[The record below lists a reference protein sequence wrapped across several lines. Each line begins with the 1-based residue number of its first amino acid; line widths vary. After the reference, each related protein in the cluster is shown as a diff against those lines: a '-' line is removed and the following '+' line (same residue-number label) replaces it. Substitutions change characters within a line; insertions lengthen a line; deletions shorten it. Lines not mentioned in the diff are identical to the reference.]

1 MASVTASGPAKHV
14 ATRYGT
20 TRTRGVPYLRHK
32 IAQTHHLWGP
42 GDSDNQ
48 WPTHHTRLLIQMSES
63 RSVQYRPRALIRR
76 DDESV
81 ERSDTNLPR
90 THEEEPGMHSNHL
103 YILVT
108 PLILQIT
115 FEQVFPE
122 CAKSQIKLLRLL
134 TGFHEQIRGESGDN
148 FDAATCQNLY
158 MACHTRHLY

>member
-1 MASVTASGPAKHV
+1 M
-14 ATRYGT
+14 
-20 TRTRGVPYLRHK
+20 
-32 IAQTHHLWGP
+32 QLWGP

-48 WPTHHTRLLIQMSES
+48 RPTHHTRLLIQTSES
-63 RSVQYRPRALIRR
+63 RSVQYRPRALIRASTRSGQSNQRLHWDAMNLRVGLSHR
-76 DDESV
+76 DDESD
-81 ERSDTNLPR
+81 ERFDTNSPR